1 MSLETALNNFA
12 LSFASGSN
20 NLGTIEFRTPQP
32 IVEPWPL
39 GPVLKAYYAQLRM
52 SEKPHVGGALH
63 LMLFTIDDLE
73 RVQYGWRWIRD
84 KQGIDSENPNW
95 NKHWVII
102 ADRDGD
108 AIFVDDSTPDGAV
121 SGSIMQR
128 NFKISDSLASFFEV
142 MAEAMQVEATTY
154 DYEVYDDDF
163 NPLPSFLDEISAI
176 ARRLLGPDGE
186 AGFMKF
192 FFG

>member
-1 MSLETALNNFA
+1 MSLDTALKNFA
-12 LSFASGSN
+12 QSFAAGAN
-20 NLGTIEFRTPQP
+20 NLGTVEVRTPQA
-32 IVEPWPL
+32 IVEQFPL
-39 GPVLKAYYAQLRM
+39 GPILKAYYAQLRM

-63 LMLFTIDDLE
+63 LMLFTLDDLK
-73 RVQYGWRWIRD
+73 RVQYGWRCIRD
-84 KQGIDSENPNW
+84 KQGVDSENPNW
-95 NKHWVII
+95 DKHWVVI

-108 AIFVDDSTPDGAV
+108 AIFVDDSTADGAV

-128 NFKISDSLASFFEV
+128 NFKIADSLASFFDV
-142 MAEAMQVEATTY
+142 MAEAMQLEANTY

-163 NPLPSFLDEISAI
+163 NPLPKFLDEISAI
-176 ARRLLGPDGE
+176 ARRVLGPDGE